1 LLCTYNRPR
10 PSKLGF
16 TFTFVSAVS
25 SWSARIDSR
34 TLPTLETAAK
44 EIAQQ
49 YGVQWINVRSQES
62 TNSVGQQA
70 NRAMVAR
77 IKEHIM
83 LHNDYSAETFKT
95 VGEFVKQVVQREGGE
110 EE

>member
-1 LLCTYNRPR
+1 M
-10 PSKLGF
+10 
-16 TFTFVSAVS
+16 
-25 SWSARIDSR
+25 
-34 TLPTLETAAK
+34 
-44 EIAQQ
+44 
-49 YGVQWINVRSQES
+49 RSQES